1 MRGSTTATTTT
12 TRAKEDAPSDARDRC
27 LHPLKGQF
35 LWWEPRQPQWQHW
48 AELWSHG
55 VDGEEDT
62 LLQLLAEREV
72 VGTAVESVDNDE
84 EEEED
89 IVFDC

>member
-1 MRGSTTATTTT
+1 M
-12 TRAKEDAPSDARDRC
+12 DRC

-62 LLQLLAEREV
+62 LLELLAERDV

-84 EEEED
+84 EEEEHM
-89 IVFDC
+89 VFVS